1 MQCQIT
7 PGRTTLSKDHVYFF
21 DPCPQNEKVI
31 LMLHGLG
38 SDFTSWQL
46 QMPELISAGYRPI
59 AVDIPGFGQSKYP
72 YRIWTVRRVALM
84 IIKQVI
90 DPLQRPVILMGLS
103 LGGVVAQKIVQYR
116 SEEIEKLIL
125 VSTFAKLHPK
135 IKKNLPYLG
144 KRALQIFSGKINK
157 QASLV
162 ADHIFPGPE
171 QKQWHDY
178 LYAQIKN
185 ANPRIYRQAMVALSS
200 FNSGR
205 WMKLNIIPCLVITG
219 SVDNT
224 VTVQD
229 QDRLASIVSNSEHL
243 IIDGAGHAVNVD
255 HTPEFNRALL
265 KFLKS

>member
-1 MQCQIT
+1 MPKERI
-7 PGRTTLSKDHVYFF
+7 YFL

-38 SDFTSWQL
+38 SDSSSWQL

-59 AVDIPGFGQSKYP
+59 AVDIPGFGRSKYL

-84 IIKQVI
+84 IVKQVI
-90 DPLQRPVILMGLS
+90 DPLQQPIVLMGLS
-103 LGGVVAQKIVQYR
+103 LGGVIAQKIVQYR

-135 IKKNLPYLG
+135 INKNLPYLG
-144 KRALQIFSGKINK
+144 RRALQIFSGKVYK
-157 QASLV
+157 QAALV
-162 ADHIFPGPE
+162 ADHIFPEPE

-178 LYAQIKN
+178 LYAQIKS

-200 FNSGR
+200 FNSRR
-205 WMKLNIIPCLVITG
+205 WMKQNIIPCLVVTG
-219 SVDNT
+219 SADNT

-229 QDRLASIVSNSEHL
+229 QNRLARITPNSAHL
-243 IIDGAGHAVNVD
+243 VIAGAGHAVNVD
-255 HTPEFNRALL
+255 HTHEFNQALL
-265 KFLKS
+265 KFLRG